1 MRVLPFACLLV
12 FLISGCSKTPESQ
25 TAVDIGKQPK
35 QIIDKVTSDV
45 NKAMQRDAEQRQA
58 AEQRQEAEKKE

>member
-1 MRVLPFACLLV
+1 MRVFLFSFFIV
-12 FLISGCSKTPESQ
+12 FLVSGCSKTPESQ

-45 NKAMQRDAEQRQA
+45 NTAMQKGV
-58 AEQRQEAEKKE
+58 EQRQEAEKKE

>member
-1 MRVLPFACLLV
+1 MRVLPFAFLIV

-25 TAVDIGKQPK
+25 TAIDIGKQPK
-35 QIIDKVTSDV
+35 QLIDKVTSDV
-45 NKAMQRDAEQRQA
+45 DKAMRKA

>member
-1 MRVLPFACLLV
+1 MRVLPFACLIV

-45 NKAMQRDAEQRQA
+45 DKAMRKA